1 MNVWLSLFTVVFLIL
16 LVMAGVGSIGLNSL
30 FGIFLPYA
38 ALAIFIIGFV
48 YRVVHWARSPVPF
61 RITTTCGQQNSHG
74 WIKSNYIDCP
84 HTLWGVILRMALEI
98 LFFRSLFRNTRSDLK
113 PGPTLVY
120 GANKW
125 LWGFGLAFHWSF
137 LVIVIR
143 HFRFFLD
150 PVPSCIT
157 MLEGLDG
164 FFQVGLPMV
173 MLTDLAIIAA
183 VSFLFFRRIFD
194 SKLRYFSLPADYFPL
209 ALIFSIAST
218 GILMRYF
225 TKTDLSAVKQLAMGI
240 ISFHPVMPEG
250 IGLMFYIH
258 LFLVCVL
265 LVYFPF
271 SKLMHL
277 GGVFLS
283 PTRNLANNNRMKR
296 HVNPWDYPVKVHT
309 YEEYEDEFRDVMKAA
324 DMPLEKE
331 S

>member
-1 MNVWLSLFTVVFLIL
+1 
-16 LVMAGVGSIGLNSL
+16 
-30 FGIFLPYA
+30 
-38 ALAIFIIGFV
+38 
-48 YRVVHWARSPVPF
+48 
-61 RITTTCGQQNSHG
+61 
-74 WIKSNYIDCP
+74 
-84 HTLWGVILRMALEI
+84 
-98 LFFRSLFRNTRSDLK
+98 
-113 PGPTLVY
+113 
-120 GANKW
+120 
-125 LWGFGLAFHWSF
+125 
-137 LVIVIR
+137 
-143 HFRFFLD
+143 
-150 PVPSCIT
+150 
-157 MLEGLDG
+157 
-164 FFQVGLPMV
+164 
-173 MLTDLAIIAA
+173 
-183 VSFLFFRRIFD
+183 
-194 SKLRYFSLPADYFPL
+194 
-209 ALIFSIAST
+209 
-218 GILMRYF
+218 MRYF

-296 HVNPWDYPVKVHT
+296 HANPWDYPVKVHT